1 MKVLFFLVALSVSS
15 LFADLTWATS
25 YTKAF
30 VTAKEQNKDVFVI
43 LTQEDCRAC
52 WYMENIVF
60 EDEVL
65 AETLSKQY
73 VTLMLD
79 VHDDDIQGLD
89 YRGTPT
95 LYFLTNEDKVI
106 KRLDGVYNI
115 KELTAAL
122 LRVAELKEEMEEAAQ
137 E

>member
-1 MKVLFFLVALSVSS
+1 MKRLFFLLLFSATS
-15 LFADLTWATS
+15 LLADLTWATS

-30 VTAKEQNKDVFVI
+30 TKAKAQNKDIFVI
-43 LTQEDCRAC
+43 LTQDNCRAC

-65 AETLSKQY
+65 AAALDKQY
-73 VTLMLD
+73 VPLMLD
-79 VHDDDIQGLD
+79 IHDDDIHGLD

-122 LRVAELKEEMEEAAQ
+122 LRVAELKEEMEEAS
-137 E
+137 EE